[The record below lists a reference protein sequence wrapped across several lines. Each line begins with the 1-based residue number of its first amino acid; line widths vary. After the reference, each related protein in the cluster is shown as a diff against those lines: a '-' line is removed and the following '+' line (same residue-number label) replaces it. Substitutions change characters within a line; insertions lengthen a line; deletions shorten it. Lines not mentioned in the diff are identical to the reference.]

1 MTERYGPDNARV
13 TNAGVQTY
21 YRVRENFR
29 TSSSKWLLIIMGN
42 TVVSFFMLGYIAYA
56 IGTGLVADFRAAG
69 MPCCAWVRGCVG
81 AWVRGCVR
89 VCVGRDRA
97 RAGGSAWRE

>member
-1 MTERYGPDNARV
+1 
-13 TNAGVQTY
+13 
-21 YRVRENFR
+21 
-29 TSSSKWLLIIMGN
+29 MGN

-81 AWVRGCVR
+81 ACECVLAAIEL
-89 VCVGRDRA
+89 GREGACGASGA
-97 RAGGSAWRE
+97 RIF